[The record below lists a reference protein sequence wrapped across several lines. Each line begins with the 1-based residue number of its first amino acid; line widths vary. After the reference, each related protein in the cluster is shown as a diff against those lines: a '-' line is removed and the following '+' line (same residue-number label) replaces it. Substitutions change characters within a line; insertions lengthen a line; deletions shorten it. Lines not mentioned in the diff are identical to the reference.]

1 MLPASTAAPPMKVR
15 LVLGSGAE
23 PGMRVAI
30 KTQCIK
36 VHPVRLPDKLSVRR
50 RTICHCQG
58 RKPLIPEGHLF
69 GWLLADIGGH
79 DAGK

>member
-30 KTQCIK
+30 RTQCIK
-36 VHPVRLPDKLSVRR
+36 VHPVRLPDNLTGCC
-50 RTICHCQG
+50 RTICH
-58 RKPLIPEGHLF
+58 P
-69 GWLLADIGGH
+69 AT
-79 DAGK
+79 ASY